1 MKIIHYD
8 DIKGPVGL
16 YDVTDNESRDPE
28 AILREGEFI
37 GNLGNRL
44 ICAKYSTH
52 LAYLGVEDIS
62 GIREFFKSAIIE
74 NGTALFLYLEKIK
87 PWLDEARKEGIE
99 SWPNVTSDGLFS
111 SLDEYFKWQTNHR
124 GEI

>member
-16 YDVTDNESRDPE
+16 YDATDNESRDPE

-52 LAYLGVEDIS
+52 LAYLSVEDIS

-87 PWLDEARKEGIE
+87 PWLYEARKEGIE